1 MTLVTLPLVPPAPA
15 APPGPAP
22 PAAKLGTLPLEAF
35 ELPLRELVAPERAVL
50 ERDAAVDADAVGTA
64 ALLELEALDFSS
76 WMPA

>member
-1 MTLVTLPLVPPAPA
+1 MT
-15 APPGPAP
+15 
-22 PAAKLGTLPLEAF
+22 LGTLPLEAF